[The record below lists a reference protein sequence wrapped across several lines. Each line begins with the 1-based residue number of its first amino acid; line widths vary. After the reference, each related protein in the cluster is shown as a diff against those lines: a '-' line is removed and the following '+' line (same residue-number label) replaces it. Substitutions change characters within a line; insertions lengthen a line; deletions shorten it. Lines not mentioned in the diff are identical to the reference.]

1 MGTFGTHPVQ
11 VCYLQMRVKQIVQSH
26 RALRTGTG
34 TSDIEKGSVVC
45 ILLSSFEIT
54 IQNNFGGDLFIVEKV
69 QRQLANIK

>member
-1 MGTFGTHPVQ
+1 
-11 VCYLQMRVKQIVQSH
+11 MRFKQIVQSH

-34 TSDIEKGSVVC
+34 ISDIEKGSVVC

-54 IQNNFGGDLFIVEKV
+54 IQSNFGGGLFIVEKV